1 HSGIVTFRHARVPAA
16 VLRRRLADRSILVGK
31 IVADESPLYLPRRGI
46 ITAVR
51 VSVSHD
57 NTPGDI
63 ALFASALYD
72 AIAQGY
78 SQTPSE
84 QRTAPTLR
92 SLAALRAPSMLRVVP
107 DPPTVRAPIAAC
119 VPAPSSVSP
128 RHIRLRPA

>member
-1 HSGIVTFRHARVPAA
+1 
-16 VLRRRLADRSILVGK
+16 VLRRRLADHGILVGK

-46 ITAVR
+46 TTAVR

-57 NTPGDI
+57 TAPGDI
-63 ALFASALYD
+63 ALFANALYD
-72 AIAQGY
+72 AIAQGH

-92 SLAALRAPSMLRVVP
+92 SPAALRAPSAFSVVP
-107 DPPTVRAPIAAC
+107 DPPTAQAPITAC

-128 RHIRLRPA
+128 GHFRLRPA